1 MELIV
6 NLKQKKE
13 MKIIAVGKN
22 YAEHAMEFDGT
33 VDKPQVPMI
42 FMKPDSAIIKN
53 GKHFYVPDF
62 LGRVEYEAEIVV
74 RINKLGKSIPARF
87 AHRYYDAIT
96 VGIDFTAR
104 DMQKK
109 AIERGEPW
117 DLSKGFD
124 GSAVLGE
131 FCPVERYDIDNVA
144 FSLTVNDNVVQSGN
158 TSQMHF
164 SVDEI
169 IAYVSRFCT
178 LKTGDLIF
186 TGTPAGVGEAMIGSH
201 LKGYIGD
208 EKVLDFHVR

>member
-1 MELIV
+1 
-6 NLKQKKE
+6 

-22 YAEHAMEFDGT
+22 YAGHAHEFDGT
-33 VDKPQVPMI
+33 VEKPSVPMI

-62 LGRVEYEAEIVV
+62 LGRVDYEAELVV

-87 AHRYYDAIT
+87 AYRYYDAIT

-104 DMQKK
+104 DMQRSFISEG
-109 AIERGEPW
+109 APW

-124 GSAVLGE
+124 GSAVLGD
-131 FCPVERYDIDNVA
+131 FRPIERYNINDVD
-144 FSLTVNDNVVQSGN
+144 FSLTIDDEVVQQANS
-158 TSQMHF
+158 SSMLF
-164 SVDEI
+164 AVDEI
-169 IAYVSRFCT
+169 IAYISRFCT

-186 TGTPAGVGEAMIGSH
+186 TGTPAGSGPVTIGTH
-201 LKGYIGD
+201 LKGYIGE

>member
-1 MELIV
+1 
-6 NLKQKKE
+6 

-22 YAEHAMEFDGT
+22 YRDHALEFDGSS
-33 VDKPQVPMI
+33 DKPAVPI
-42 FMKPDSAIIKN
+42 LFMKPDSAIIKN

-62 LGRVEYEAEIVV
+62 LGRVDYEAEIVV

-104 DMQKK
+104 DWQRNLI
-109 AIERGEPW
+109 AAGEPW
-117 DLSKGFD
+117 DMSKGFD
-124 GSAVLGE
+124 GSAVLGD
-131 FCPVERYDIDNVA
+131 FRPIERYDINNVD
-144 FSLTVNDNVVQSGN
+144 FSLTINDELAQEGN
-158 TSQMHF
+158 TSQMYF

-186 TGTPAGVGEAMIGSH
+186 TGTPAGSGPATIGTH

-208 EKVLDFHVR
+208 DKVLDFHVR

>member
-1 MELIV
+1 
-6 NLKQKKE
+6 

-22 YAEHAMEFDGT
+22 YSEHALEFDGT
-33 VDKPQVPMI
+33 VERPQVPLI

-62 LGRVEYEAEIVV
+62 LGRVDYEAEIVV

-104 DMQKK
+104 DMQRRL
-109 AIERGEPW
+109 IENGEPW

-131 FCPVERYDIDNVA
+131 FRSVDKYNINDVD
-144 FSLTVNDNVVQSGN
+144 FSLTIDDEVVQKAN
-158 TSQMHF
+158 TSQMYF

-186 TGTPAGVGEAMIGSH
+186 TGTPAGVGEAKIGTH
-201 LKGYIGD
+201 LKGYIRD

>member
-1 MELIV
+1 
-6 NLKQKKE
+6 

-22 YAEHAMEFDGT
+22 YREHALEFDGT
-33 VDKPQVPMI
+33 GEKPAVPII

-62 LGRVEYEAEIVV
+62 LGRVDYEAEIVV

-104 DMQKK
+104 DMQRGL
-109 AIERGEPW
+109 IERGEPW

-131 FCPVERYDIDNVA
+131 FRSVDGLDIGNVD
-144 FSLTVNDNVVQSGN
+144 FSLTIDDNVVQQAN
-158 TSQMHF
+158 TSQMYF

-186 TGTPAGVGEAMIGSH
+186 TGTPAGAGEAKIGTH
-201 LKGYIGD
+201 LKGYIGED
-208 EKVLDFHVR
+208 KVLDFHVR

>member
-1 MELIV
+1 
-6 NLKQKKE
+6 

-22 YAEHAMEFDGT
+22 YSEHALEFDGT
-33 VDKPQVPMI
+33 VESPQVPLI

-62 LGRVEYEAEIVV
+62 LGRVDYEAEIVV

-104 DMQKK
+104 DMQRRL
-109 AIERGEPW
+109 IENGEPW

-131 FCPVERYDIDNVA
+131 FRSVEKYNINDVD
-144 FSLTVNDNVVQSGN
+144 FSLTIDNEVVQKAN
-158 TSQMHF
+158 TSQMYF
-164 SVDEI
+164 PVDEI

-186 TGTPAGVGEAMIGSH
+186 TGTPAGVGEAKIGTH
-201 LKGYIGD
+201 LRGYIGE
-208 EKVLDFHVR
+208 EKVLDFHVK

>member
-1 MELIV
+1 
-6 NLKQKKE
+6 

-22 YAEHAMEFDGT
+22 YEDHALEMDSAF
-33 VDKPQVPMI
+33 VKPDVPMI

-62 LGRVEYEAEIVV
+62 LGRVDYETEIVV

-104 DMQKK
+104 DMQKQFMESG
-109 AIERGEPW
+109 APW
-117 DLSKGFD
+117 ELSKGFD

-131 FCPVERYDIDNVA
+131 FRPVENYDIRNID
-144 FSLTVNDNVVQSGN
+144 FSLTIDDVVAQKANS
-158 TSQMHF
+158 SQMLF
-164 SVDEI
+164 AVDEV

-186 TGTPAGVGEAMIGSH
+186 TGTPAGAGPARIGTH
-201 LKGYIGD
+201 LKGYLGD
-208 EKVLDFHVR
+208 DKVLDFHIR

>member
-1 MELIV
+1 
-6 NLKQKKE
+6 

-22 YAEHAMEFDGT
+22 YAEHALEFDGT
-33 VDKPQVPMI
+33 VAAPEVPMI

-62 LGRVEYEAEIVV
+62 LGRVDYEAEIVV

-104 DMQKK
+104 DMQRGL
-109 AIERGEPW
+109 IERGEPW

-131 FCPVERYDIDNVA
+131 FQPVGRFDINNVD
-144 FSLTVNDNVVQSGN
+144 FSLAIDDNVVQQAN
-158 TSQMHF
+158 TSQMYF

-186 TGTPAGVGEAMIGSH
+186 TGTPAGSGEAKIGTH
-201 LKGYIGD
+201 LKGYIGE

>member
-1 MELIV
+1 
-6 NLKQKKE
+6 

-22 YAEHAMEFDGT
+22 YSEHALEFDGSSEKPT
-33 VDKPQVPMI
+33 VPLI

-62 LGRVEYEAEIVV
+62 LGRIDYEAEIVV

-104 DMQKK
+104 DWQRRL
-109 AIERGEPW
+109 IEAGEPW
-117 DLSKGFD
+117 DMSKGFD

-131 FCPVERYDIDNVA
+131 FRPVEQYDINNID
-144 FSLTVNDNVVQSGN
+144 FSLTINDEVVQRGN
-158 TSQMHF
+158 SSQMYF

-186 TGTPAGVGEAMIGSH
+186 TGTPAGAGPVQIGTH
-201 LKGYIGD
+201 LKGYIGED
-208 EKVLDFHVR
+208 KVLDFHVR

>member
-1 MELIV
+1 
-6 NLKQKKE
+6 

-22 YAEHAMEFDGT
+22 YAEHAYEFDGT
-33 VDKPQVPMI
+33 VERPQVPMI

-62 LGRVEYEAEIVV
+62 LGRVDYEAEIVV

-104 DMQKK
+104 DMQRGL
-109 AIERGEPW
+109 IERGEPW

-131 FCPVERYDIDNVA
+131 FRAVENFDINNVD
-144 FSLTVNDNVVQSGN
+144 FSLTIDDNVVQKAN
-158 TSQMHF
+158 TSQMYF

-186 TGTPAGVGEAMIGSH
+186 TGTPAGAGEAKIGTH
-201 LKGYIGD
+201 LKGYIGED
-208 EKVLDFHVR
+208 KVLDFHVR

>member
-1 MELIV
+1 
-6 NLKQKKE
+6 

-22 YAEHAMEFDGT
+22 YAEHALEFDGT
-33 VDKPQVPMI
+33 VGKPAVPMI

-62 LGRVEYEAEIVV
+62 LGRVDYEAEIVV

-104 DMQKK
+104 DMQR
-109 AIERGEPW
+109 AFIQAGAPW
-117 DLSKGFD
+117 ELSKGFD

-131 FCPVERYDIDNVA
+131 FVPVADYDIDNVH
-144 FSLTVNDNVVQSGN
+144 FSLTIDDNVVQSAS
-158 TSQMHF
+158 TAQMLF
-164 SVDEI
+164 KVDEI

-178 LKTGDLIF
+178 LKHGDLIF
-186 TGTPAGVGEAMIGSH
+186 TGTPSGSGPVSIGTH
-201 LKGYIGD
+201 LKGFIGE

>member
-1 MELIV
+1 
-6 NLKQKKE
+6 

-22 YAEHAMEFDGT
+22 YAEHAYEFDGT
-33 VDKPQVPMI
+33 VDRPQVPLI

-62 LGRVEYEAEIVV
+62 LGRVDYEAEIVV

-104 DMQKK
+104 DMQRGL
-109 AIERGEPW
+109 IERGEPW

-131 FCPVERYDIDNVA
+131 FCPVDGYDINNID
-144 FSLTVNDNVVQSGN
+144 FSLAIDDNVVQQAN
-158 TSQMHF
+158 TSQMYF

-186 TGTPAGVGEAMIGSH
+186 TGTPAGAGEAKIGTH
-201 LKGYIGD
+201 LKGYIG
-208 EKVLDFHVR
+208 ENKVLDFHVR

>member
-1 MELIV
+1 
-6 NLKQKKE
+6 

-22 YAEHAMEFDGT
+22 YRDHAIEFDGSNE
-33 VDKPQVPMI
+33 KPAVPMI

-62 LGRVEYEAEIVV
+62 LGRIDYEAEIVV

-104 DMQKK
+104 DWQRRL
-109 AIERGEPW
+109 IEAGEPW
-117 DLSKGFD
+117 DMSKGFD

-131 FCPVERYDIDNVA
+131 FRPVEQYDINNID
-144 FSLTVNDNVVQSGN
+144 FSLTINDEVVQRGN
-158 TSQMHF
+158 SSQMFF

-186 TGTPAGVGEAMIGSH
+186 TGTPAGVGPVQIGTH
-201 LKGYIGD
+201 LKGYIGE

>member
-1 MELIV
+1 
-6 NLKQKKE
+6 

-22 YAEHAMEFDGT
+22 YADHALEFDGT
-33 VDKPQVPMI
+33 SVKPSVPII

-62 LGRVEYEAEIVV
+62 MGRIDYEAELVV
-74 RINKLGKSIPARF
+74 RICKLGKSIPARF
-87 AHRYYDAIT
+87 AYRYYDAVT

-104 DMQKK
+104 DMQMRL
-109 AIERGEPW
+109 IEAGEPW

-124 GSAVLGE
+124 GSATLGD
-131 FCPVERYDIDNVA
+131 FRSVDGLDLKNVD
-144 FSLTVNDNVVQSGN
+144 FSLTIDDRVVQSAN
-158 TSQMHF
+158 SSQMLF

-186 TGTPAGVGEAMIGSH
+186 TGTPAGCGPAPIGTRMKGFIGE
-201 LKGYIGD
+201 
-208 EKVLDFHVR
+208 EKVLDFQIR

>member
-1 MELIV
+1 
-6 NLKQKKE
+6 

-22 YAEHAMEFDGT
+22 YREHALEFDGS
-33 VDKPQVPMI
+33 DEKPAVPLI

-62 LGRVEYEAEIVV
+62 LGRIDYEAEIVV

-104 DMQKK
+104 DLQRKLI
-109 AIERGEPW
+109 AAGEPW
-117 DLSKGFD
+117 DMSKGFD
-124 GSAVLGE
+124 GSAVLGD
-131 FCPVERYDIDNVA
+131 FRPVERYDINSID
-144 FSLTVNDNVVQSGN
+144 FSLTINDKVVQSAN
-158 TSQMHF
+158 SSQMYF

-186 TGTPAGVGEAMIGSH
+186 TGTPAGSGPATIGTH

-208 EKVLDFHVR
+208 DKVLDFHVR

>member
-1 MELIV
+1 
-6 NLKQKKE
+6 

-22 YAEHAMEFDGT
+22 YAEHALEFDGT
-33 VDKPQVPMI
+33 VEKPSVPMI

-62 LGRVEYEAEIVV
+62 LGRVDFEAEIVV

-104 DMQKK
+104 DMQR
-109 AIERGEPW
+109 AFIEAGAPW
-117 DLSKGFD
+117 ELSKGFD

-131 FCPVERYDIDNVA
+131 FRPVEQYNINDVP
-144 FSLTVNDNVVQSGN
+144 FSLTIDDKVVQSAS
-158 TSQMHF
+158 TAQMLF
-164 SVDEI
+164 KVDEI
-169 IAYVSRFCT
+169 IAYISCFCT

-186 TGTPAGVGEAMIGSH
+186 TGTPAGSGPVSIGTH
-201 LKGYIGD
+201 LRGYIGED
-208 EKVLDFHVR
+208 KVLDFQVR

>member
-1 MELIV
+1 
-6 NLKQKKE
+6 

-22 YAEHAMEFDGT
+22 YAEHAFEFDGT
-33 VDKPQVPMI
+33 VEKPAVPMI

-62 LGRVEYEAEIVV
+62 LGRVDYEAEIVV

-104 DMQKK
+104 DMQR
-109 AIERGEPW
+109 AFIEAGAPW
-117 DLSKGFD
+117 ELSKGFD

-131 FCPVERYDIDNVA
+131 FRPVEQYDIDNVP
-144 FSLTVNDNVVQSGN
+144 FSLTIDDMVVQSA
-158 TSQMHF
+158 TTAEMLF
-164 SVDEI
+164 KVDEI
-169 IAYVSRFCT
+169 IAYISRFCT

-186 TGTPAGVGEAMIGSH
+186 TGTPAGSGPVAIGTH
-201 LKGYIGD
+201 LKGFIGE

>member
-1 MELIV
+1 
-6 NLKQKKE
+6 
-13 MKIIAVGKN
+13 MKIIAVGRN
-22 YAEHAMEFDGT
+22 YAEHALEFDGT
-33 VDKPQVPMI
+33 VDAPKVPLI

-62 LGRVEYEAEIVV
+62 LGRVDYEAEIVV

-104 DMQKK
+104 DMQRGL
-109 AIERGEPW
+109 IERGEPW

-131 FCPVERYDIDNVA
+131 FLPVERYNINNID
-144 FSLTVNDNVVQSGN
+144 FFLTIDDNVVQKAN
-158 TSQMHF
+158 TSQMYF

-186 TGTPAGVGEAMIGSH
+186 TGTPAGSGPATIGTH

-208 EKVLDFHVR
+208 DKVLDFHVR

>member
-1 MELIV
+1 
-6 NLKQKKE
+6 

-22 YAEHAMEFDGT
+22 YEDHALEMDSAF
-33 VDKPQVPMI
+33 VKPDVPMI

-62 LGRVEYEAEIVV
+62 LGRVDYEAEIVV

-87 AHRYYDAIT
+87 AYRYYDAIT

-104 DMQKK
+104 DMQKQFMESG
-109 AIERGEPW
+109 APW
-117 DLSKGFD
+117 ELSKGFD

-131 FCPVERYDIDNVA
+131 FRPIENYDIRNID
-144 FSLTVNDNVVQSGN
+144 FSLTIDDVVAQKANS
-158 TSQMHF
+158 SQMLF
-164 SVDEI
+164 AVDEV

-186 TGTPAGVGEAMIGSH
+186 TGTPAGAGPARIGTH
-201 LKGYIGD
+201 LKGFLGD
-208 EKVLDFHVR
+208 DKVLDFHIR

>member
-1 MELIV
+1 
-6 NLKQKKE
+6 

-22 YAEHAMEFDGT
+22 YSEHALEFDGT

-62 LGRVEYEAEIVV
+62 LGRVDYEAEIVV

-87 AHRYYDAIT
+87 AHRYYDAVT

-104 DMQKK
+104 DMQRK

-131 FCPVERYDIDNVA
+131 FRSVEGLDVNDID
-144 FSLTVNDNVVQSGN
+144 FSLTIDDNTVQRGN
-158 TSQMHF
+158 TSQMYF
-164 SVDEI
+164 SIDEI

-186 TGTPAGVGEAMIGSH
+186 TGTPAGVGEAKIGTH

-208 EKVLDFHVR
+208 DKVLDFHVR

>member
-1 MELIV
+1 
-6 NLKQKKE
+6 

-22 YAEHAMEFDGT
+22 YAEHALEFDGT
-33 VDKPQVPMI
+33 VAAPEVPMI

-62 LGRVEYEAEIVV
+62 LGRVDYEAEIVV

-104 DMQKK
+104 DMQRGL
-109 AIERGEPW
+109 IERGEPW

-131 FCPVERYDIDNVA
+131 FQPVGRFDINNVD
-144 FSLTVNDNVVQSGN
+144 FSLAIDDNVVQQAN
-158 TSQMHF
+158 TSQMYF

-186 TGTPAGVGEAMIGSH
+186 TGTPAGSGEARIGTH
-201 LKGYIGD
+201 LKGYIGE

>member
-1 MELIV
+1 
-6 NLKQKKE
+6 

-22 YAEHAMEFDGT
+22 YRDHAIEFDGSNE
-33 VDKPQVPMI
+33 KPAVPII

-62 LGRVEYEAEIVV
+62 MGRIDYEVEIVV

-104 DMQKK
+104 DWQRELI
-109 AIERGEPW
+109 AAGEPW
-117 DLSKGFD
+117 DMSKGFD
-124 GSAVLGE
+124 GSAVLGD
-131 FCPVERYDIDNVA
+131 FRPVEGYDINNVD
-144 FSLTVNDNVVQSGN
+144 FSLTINDEVVQKGN
-158 TSQMHF
+158 TSQMF
-164 SVDEI
+164 FAVDEI

-186 TGTPAGVGEAMIGSH
+186 TGTPAGSGPATIGTH

-208 EKVLDFHVR
+208 DKVLDFHVR

>member
-1 MELIV
+1 
-6 NLKQKKE
+6 

-22 YAEHAMEFDGT
+22 YREHALEFDGT
-33 VDKPQVPMI
+33 GEKSAVPII

-62 LGRVEYEAEIVV
+62 LGSIEYEAEIVV

-104 DMQKK
+104 DMQRRLI
-109 AIERGEPW
+109 AAGEPW

-131 FCPVERYDIDNVA
+131 FRPVEQYDINNID
-144 FSLTVNDNVVQSGN
+144 FSLTINDEVVQSAN
-158 TSQMHF
+158 SSQMLF

-169 IAYVSRFCT
+169 VAYVSRFCT

-186 TGTPAGVGEAMIGSH
+186 TGTPAGTGPVQIGTH

-208 EKVLDFHVR
+208 DKVLDFHVR